1 MDGARSANAS
11 GRRPRSWSVT
21 VVAVLLLALG
31 ACGTDDGDAGGD
43 DLIEETATEQVTTDE
58 LSTDEDATG
67 EGTDSA
73 TEEAA
78 AVGLV
83 IVDFGFEPDTLEVA
97 VGTTVE
103 VLNEDGATHTV
114 TAEDG
119 SFDVRLAGGQTLSF
133 QVGEPGSYPFA
144 CAIHPS
150 MTGTLL
156 VG

>member
-31 ACGTDDGDAGGD
+31 ACGTDDGDTGND
-43 DLIEETATEQVTTDE
+43 DTVAETEQATTDE
-58 LSTDEDATG
+58 LSADEDTTG

-73 TEEAA
+73 TEEEAA
-78 AVGLV
+78 AAGLV

-103 VLNEDGATHTV
+103 VRNEDGATHTV

-133 QVGEPGSYPFA
+133 EVDEPGSYPFA